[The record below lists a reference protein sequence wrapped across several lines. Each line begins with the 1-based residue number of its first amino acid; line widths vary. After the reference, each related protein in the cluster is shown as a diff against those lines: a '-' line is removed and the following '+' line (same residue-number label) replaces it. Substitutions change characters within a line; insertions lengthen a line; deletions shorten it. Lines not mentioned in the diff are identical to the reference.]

1 MQAKKANKGAAP
13 AGKRTT
19 VMSDIDLIIRGGT
32 IVDGT
37 GSAPYE
43 ADISVVGGEIR
54 SIGKIAA
61 RAKDEIDAKGL
72 LVTPGFVD
80 IHTHYDG
87 QAMWSPQMSPSSSHG
102 VTTVVAGNC
111 GVGFAPCR
119 AADHELLIHVME
131 GVEDIPEV
139 VMATGLAWDW
149 ETFPEY
155 LDALEK
161 RPHDIDIATQLPH
174 SALRVYVMGERGAA
188 REPATAEDREKMRAL
203 TVEAIQAGAL
213 GFATS
218 RLFIHRTRDGDNIPS
233 FEAAEAELQA
243 IAGALKSLNRGVLQ
257 LVLGS
262 SSVAFSEEID
272 LISRLARDSGRPAS
286 FSLAQDPAN
295 PESWRETLA
304 QIGRANDKNGT
315 SVKAQIYPRPI
326 GMFVSHNLSVNPF
339 CLCPSYQKLAQL
351 PLPERM
357 KELRRPEVRA
367 RLIAEAPND
376 PRAPLF
382 LMGRRFDRMFPV
394 ADPPDYEPPVE
405 NCIAAQAQRRG
416 VKPEELAYDLLL
428 ENDGKAMLYVALAN
442 YAYGTLEPAYE
453 MMLDKNTV
461 IGLGDGGAHYGM
473 ISDASYP
480 TFMLSHWTRDRA
492 GQKLSLPWVVKALS
506 RETAMTVGL
515 EDRGILAPGYK
526 ADINVMDYGKLQV
539 LRPRVINDLPAGG
552 RRLMQ
557 DAEGFVATVVSGT
570 PIMRDG
576 KATGAVPGRLV
587 RGAKNAPN

>member
-1 MQAKKANKGAAP
+1 MAQCLGEEEI
-13 AGKRTT
+13 
-19 VMSDIDLIIRGGT
+19 VMAELDLIIRGGT
-32 IVDGT
+32 VVDGT
-37 GSAPYE
+37 GAEPFE
-43 ADISVVGGEIR
+43 ADVAVAGGKIQ
-54 SIGKIAA
+54 SIGKIAGH
-61 RAKDEIDAKGL
+61 AKDEIDAKGL

-119 AADHELLIHVME
+119 AGDHELLIHVME

-139 VMATGLAWDW
+139 VMATGLSWDW

-188 REPATAEDREKMRAL
+188 REAATAEDREKMRAI
-203 TVEAIQAGAL
+203 TVEAIKAGAL

-233 FEAAEAELQA
+233 FKAAEAELQA
-243 IAGALKSLNRGVLQ
+243 IAGALKSLNQGVLQ

-262 SSVAFSEEID
+262 GSEPFSDEID

-286 FSLAQDPAN
+286 FSLAQDPSN
-295 PESWRETLA
+295 PESWRKTLA
-304 QIGRANDKNGT
+304 QVARANEENGT

-339 CLCPSYQKLAQL
+339 CLCPTYKKLADL
-351 PLPERM
+351 PLPQRM
-357 KELRRPEVRA
+357 KELRRPDVRA
-367 RLIAEAPND
+367 QLIAETPDD
-376 PRAPLF
+376 PRAPLV
-382 LMGRRFDRMFPV
+382 LMGRKFDRMFPV
-394 ADPPDYEPPVE
+394 SDPPDYEPPVE
-405 NCIAAQAQRRG
+405 NSIAAQAQRRG
-416 VKPEELAYDLLL
+416 IRPEELAYDLLL
-428 ENDGKAMLYVALAN
+428 ENDGKAMLLVALAN

-453 MMLDKNTV
+453 MMLDKSTV
-461 IGLGDGGAHYGM
+461 LGLGDGGAHYGM

-480 TFMLSHWTRDRA
+480 TFMLAHWTRDRA
-492 GQKLSLPWVVKALS
+492 GQKLSLPWVINALS
-506 RETAMTVGL
+506 HKTALTVGL
-515 EDRGILAPGYK
+515 ADRGLLAPGYK
-526 ADINVMDYGKLQV
+526 ADINVMDYDKLKV
-539 LRPRVINDLPAGG
+539 RRPRVINDLPAGG

-557 DAEGFVATVVSGT
+557 DADGFVATVVSGT

-576 KATGAVPGRLV
+576 KTTGAVPGRLV
-587 RGAKNAPN
+587 RGAKSAPN